1 MNRGRI
7 GAVVGVSVLGVAAII
22 AWIWTSEGGYDSTT
36 EALLR
41 NLHRTLLVVAVLL
54 AVVVQAALFYAAI
67 RFHRNDDPKP
77 TEENRR
83 LEITW
88 TVGVAI
94 ILLFVGASS
103 YLVLAEPTV
112 STPSDAEPQPGDV
125 HVEITGQNWFWT
137 VSYPGEN
144 VTMRNLLVLPTDRR
158 IFFTF
163 TSTDVVHSV
172 HIPGLG
178 IKQDAFPGQTTAYR
192 TRLTGTGT
200 YRLYCAE
207 FCGSGHSKMD
217 ATVRVVEDE
226 EYQSW
231 LRRQRQSG
239 GSQNNS
245 SSASLAGNA

>member
-7 GAVVGVSVLGVAAII
+7 GAVVGVSVLGVAAAI
-22 AWIWTSEGGYDSTT
+22 AWIWTTDGGYNSTT

-54 AVVVQAALFYAAI
+54 TVVVQAALFYAAI

-83 LEITW
+83 LEIAW

-94 ILLFVGASS
+94 ILLFVGVSS
-103 YLVLAEPTV
+103 YLVLAEPMV
-112 STPSDAEPQPGDV
+112 STPSDAEPQSGDV
-125 HVEITGQNWFWT
+125 HVKITGQNWFWT
-137 VSYPGEN
+137 VSYPDEN
-144 VTMRNLLVLPTDRR
+144 VTTRNQLVLPTDRR

-172 HIPGLG
+172 HIPALG
-178 IKQDAFPGQTTAYR
+178 VKQDAFPGQTTAYR
-192 TRLTGTGT
+192 TRLTATGT
-200 YRLYCAE
+200 HQLYCAE
-207 FCGSGHSKMD
+207 FCGAGHSKMD